1 VQKCHHLAAQYL
13 PWAVQTPSLEMIKV
27 SWQGAEK
34 LGFMTEAT
42 GLERVARREG
52 MMAMTQDGVAAF
64 PAGLTTT
71 NEVFA

>member
-27 SWQGAEK
+27 SWRGAEK
-34 LGFMTEAT
+34 LGSMIEAT
-42 GLERVARREG
+42 GLERVARCKG

-64 PAGLTTT
+64 QAGLTTSD
-71 NEVFA
+71 EVFV